1 MNMIFG
7 GSTLAKELPPTK
19 KQFYTSFIGVLRDF
33 DKGLAQVGLC

>member
-19 KQFYTSFIGVLRDF
+19 KQLYTSFIGVLRDF
-33 DKGLAQVGLC
+33 DKGLAQLGLG